1 MRKYIFDLVNMKRII
16 LYSLVSLILL
26 TILLFR
32 FDFFYVNR
40 SEFNSYRLTKTESI
54 LFENSVSRFW
64 EKAEKEKF
72 DELKYELSESEEKD
86 RRYGDL
92 VNDLKENRNKFGKI
106 KSWEFFRAASPRITS
121 EWAKNPDEKI
131 YHIEY
136 LTKAENGEF
145 CAWFVFY
152 VEPDGEIKLYGLSLD
167 SPVEWR
173 IEERDRQKLIVK
185 KHPNEI
191 IIPYAD
197 RFIEIR
203 Y

>member
-1 MRKYIFDLVNMKRII
+1 MKRTI
-16 LYSLVSLILL
+16 LYLSVSVILL

-32 FDFFYVNR
+32 LDFFYVNI
-40 SEFNSYRLTKTESI
+40 SPFNSYRLTKNESI
-54 LFENSVSRFW
+54 FFEEAVSKFW
-64 EKAEKEKF
+64 EKVENEKF
-72 DELKYELSESEEKD
+72 DDLANELYEDEASKYRDTLVKQDFEKI
-86 RRYGDL
+86 
-92 VNDLKENRNKFGKI
+92 KENRSRLGKVI
-106 KSWEFFRAASPRITS
+106 SWEFFRAASPHITS
-121 EWAKNPDEKI
+121 EWAENPDEKI

-145 CAWFVFY
+145 CAWFVWK
-152 VEPDGEIKLYGLSLD
+152 VKASGEIKLHNLSVD

-173 IEERDRQKLIVK
+173 IEERYIHKLVVE

-197 RFIEIR
+197 RYIEFR